1 MSKQLS
7 PWLFSLLCVSC
18 THSDGKP
25 TQSQVL
31 ASQPNLA
38 TVMQA
43 QTVEIRNDWNGYS
56 DITPISR
63 HAKLRL
69 EQQKLVGN
77 AYISLG
83 GYGAAG
89 IRQQKTI
96 KVTIPVAI
104 TTNFLATLSK
114 TPLQSGVYQPK
125 LDRRD
130 DYPSVRIQIK
140 LDRREIILQSESQG
154 VDRVPWK
161 VSIKDNHTTKEY
173 ITNSP
178 LPAQALR
185 ILSPTL
191 DRPGI
196 EQIIQRR
203 RNRKK

>member
-1 MSKQLS
+1 
-7 PWLFSLLCVSC
+7 
-18 THSDGKP
+18 
-25 TQSQVL
+25 L

-38 TVMQA
+38 PVLQA
-43 QTVEIRNDWNGYS
+43 QTVEIQNDWNGYS
-56 DITPISR
+56 DITPILR
-63 HAKLRL
+63 HSKLRL

-77 AYISLG
+77 AYIALG

-89 IRQQKTI
+89 IRQQQTTR
-96 KVTIPVAI
+96 VTIPTAV
-104 TTNFLATLSK
+104 TTKFLTTLSQ
-114 TPLQSGVYQPK
+114 TPIQTGVYK
-125 LDRRD
+125 AKIDRTD
-130 DYPSVRIQIK
+130 DYPSVTIQIK
-140 LDRREIILQSESQG
+140 LDRQTIILRSQSQG
-154 VDRVPWK
+154 VDRVPWQVTVK
-161 VSIKDNHTTKEY
+161 ENNTTQQY

>member
-7 PWLFSLLCVSC
+7 PLLVLLLCVSC

-25 TQSQVL
+25 TQSQPL

-56 DITPISR
+56 DITPILR
-63 HAKLRL
+63 HSKLRL

-77 AYISLG
+77 AYIAVG

-89 IRQQKTI
+89 IRQQKTT

-104 TTNFLATLSK
+104 TTNFLKTLSK
-114 TPLQSGVYQPK
+114 TPLQSGVYKPK
-125 LDRRD
+125 LDRKD

-140 LDRREIILQSESQG
+140 LDRQDITLRSESQG
-154 VDRVPWK
+154 VDRIPWQVTVK
-161 VSIKDNHTTKEY
+161 ENNTTKQY

-203 RNRKK
+203 RNKKK